1 MEGESK
7 RKERDLKALSQEQ
20 YAALLE
26 QYILHLDG
34 EMAAIAA
41 FAPSDIAAGGIRDS
55 YAKAEAHAA
64 LIDLWACSA
73 KELAYQAWQ
82 AGKAQEWA
90 EKKIAHQYI

>member
-1 MEGESK
+1 M
-7 RKERDLKALSQEQ
+7 KALKPEE

-26 QYILHLDG
+26 QYISHLDG

-41 FAPSDIAAGGIRDS
+41 FAPSDIAPGGIRDS
-55 YAKAEAHAA
+55 YAKAAASAA
-64 LIDLWACSA
+64 LSDLWQSSA

>member
-1 MEGESK
+1 M
-7 RKERDLKALSQEQ
+7 KALSQEQ

-55 YAKAEAHAA
+55 YAKAEAQAA
-64 LIDLWACSA
+64 LIDLWQRSA

-82 AGKAQEWA
+82 AQQDKKWG
-90 EKKIAHQYI
+90 EKKLAHIYI